1 MRLHPNIGQVSPKK
15 LTELSAALKDPDIRV
30 PAIDAIR
37 SLIEQVIVSDGAAGV
52 TLALKGAITAMID
65 LPQPLVGEVDLKFD
79 RSAIVALRKLIDAKV
94 AKRYSVNKAACDLS
108 GSVA

>member
-65 LPQPLVGEVDLKFD
+65 LPQPLVGEIDLKFD
-79 RSAIVALRKLIDAKV
+79 RSAIVALK
-94 AKRYSVNKAACDLS
+94 KA
-108 GSVA
+108 